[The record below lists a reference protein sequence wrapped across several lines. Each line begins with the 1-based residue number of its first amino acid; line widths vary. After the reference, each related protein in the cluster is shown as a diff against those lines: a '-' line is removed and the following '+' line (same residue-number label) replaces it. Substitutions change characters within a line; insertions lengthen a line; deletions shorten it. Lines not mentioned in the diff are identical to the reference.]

1 MTDELDLGFVP
12 LLDAAPLIIAERMGF
27 AAEERLHL
35 RLHPARSW
43 SALRDMLSSGHIAA
57 AQMLSAVPIAGRL
70 GFGGA
75 AVDFE
80 APLVLSLGGQ
90 IIGVSTELADAMRAE
105 GHGGNFHDAIATR
118 RALHRARPSGIR
130 FGVPFPFSMHA
141 ELLHLWL
148 DDRSG
153 LHTVT
158 VPPTRMAEA
167 LISGE
172 IEAFCVGEPWGSY
185 AVECGAAELILPGT
199 AIWSAAP
206 EKVLA
211 LRRGWAETHPDI
223 AGRLLRAVWRA
234 CRWLAQPGSRAAASD
249 LLGSSDALNLDPEMI
264 ERALSGHLLLSQKGA
279 IVDSPGFVNFHEGA
293 ANFPWRSQAAW
304 LGWHMGRRHGLD
316 GAQAAEA
323 APACWRPD
331 LFRLHL
337 GQDAVLPAA
346 SAKVEG
352 ANAAPVTAGANRGTV
367 VLGRNT
373 FFDGRIFDLSA
384 PA

>member
-1 MTDELDLGFVP
+1 MTDRIDLGFVP
-12 LLDAAPLIIAERMGF
+12 LLDAGPLIIAARMGF

-43 SALRDMLSSGHIAA
+43 SALRDMLASGHIAA

-70 GFGGA
+70 GLGGA

-90 IIGVSTELADAMRAE
+90 IIGVSHDLAAAMRDA
-105 GHGGNFHDAIATR
+105 GHSPGFHDAFATR
-118 RALHRARPSGIR
+118 TALRRARPSGLR
-130 FGVPFPFSMHA
+130 FGVPFPFSMHT
-141 ELLHLWL
+141 ELLHQWL
-148 DDRSG
+148 GDEPGWR
-153 LHTVT
+153 TVT
-158 VPPTRMAEA
+158 VPPGRMPEA

-185 AVECGAAELILPGT
+185 AVECAAAELILPGS

-211 LRRGWAETHPDI
+211 LRGGWAEANPDL

-234 CRWLAQPGSRAAASD
+234 CRWLVQPDSLAAASD
-249 LLGSSDALNLDPEMI
+249 LLARGDALNVDPEMI
-264 ERALSGHLLLSQKGA
+264 ERALSGHLLLSRSGVT
-279 IVDSPGFVNFHEGA
+279 VDSPGFVNFHEGA

-316 GAQAAEA
+316 GTQAAEA
-323 APACWRPD
+323 AAACWRPD
-331 LFRLHL
+331 LFRQHL
-337 GQDAVLPAA
+337 GADAVLPAA

-352 ANAAPVTAGANRGTV
+352 ANPLPVTAGANRGTV
-367 VLGRNT
+367 LLGRNR